1 MTAET
6 TTDTA
11 ADLAQ
16 AADAAVSDTAA
27 ADAAAPDTATADTA
41 AEAAAAAAEAP
52 PEKPAKVRKTSF
64 TQALNSALDLAMDR
78 YPEMFLIG
86 EDIAEMG
93 GDFGV
98 TRKLLAKYGPER
110 VRDTPLSE
118 AAIIGTCV
126 GAAMVGMRPVAEIMF
141 ADFLGECYD
150 QIVNNAAKVH
160 YMFDGQFTAPLV
172 IRTACGGGFGGG
184 PHHSQSVEGWF
195 LNVPGIVIVAPSNPA
210 DAKGLLL
217 ASIESDDPVLF
228 LEHKALYRARAE
240 VPDGWHTVELG
251 RAAVARQGDDVTV
264 VAAMRMVPMALEA
277 AEAAADDGIS
287 VEVVDLRTV
296 KPYDADTVLA
306 SARKTG
312 RVVVANE
319 APRTGGLGAELSA
332 RIGEECFGDLAGPVV
347 RVDGLD
353 TPIPFSVPLEQEILP
368 DAGDIAAAIRTAY
381 RGAAR

>member
-1 MTAET
+1 MTDES

-11 ADLAQ
+11 ADPAQ
-16 AADAAVSDTAA
+16 AADAAVGETAAAGAAAPAQA
-27 ADAAAPDTATADTA
+27 ADAAAP
-41 AEAAAAAAEAP
+41 AEAP

-195 LNVPGIVIVAPSNPA
+195 LNVPGIVIAAPSNPA

-217 ASIESDDPVLF
+217 ASIESEDPVLF

-251 RAAVARQGDDVTV
+251 RAAVAREGDDVTV

-277 AEAAADDGIS
+277 AEAAAGDGIS

-332 RIGEECFGDLAGPVV
+332 RIGEECFADLAGPVV

-368 DAGDIAAAIRTAY
+368 DAGDIAAAIRTTY